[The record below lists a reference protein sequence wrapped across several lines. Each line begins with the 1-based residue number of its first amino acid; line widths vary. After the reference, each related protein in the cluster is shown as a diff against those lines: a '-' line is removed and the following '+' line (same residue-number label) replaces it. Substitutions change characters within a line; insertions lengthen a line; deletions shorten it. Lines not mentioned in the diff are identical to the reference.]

1 MRFSEAATQ
10 VWPPF
15 VLVTGLLM
23 IGLVVHRDGRF
34 EQAGQALQGLP
45 GSPVVLLV
53 ASLLLVTV
61 VTAVLNLDTAVV
73 FLTPVLLFAARGRG
87 VDEEAFL
94 YGAVYMANASSLYLP
109 GSNLTNLLV
118 LSHQPISGVTFAARM
133 LPVALTATL
142 ATILGLLR
150 DLSSWAACG
159 HPPACPSDPRWSRWP
174 WSARARWR
182 PWGSRSR
189 CATQRS
195 PCSRSGSPAPRSRR
209 FVVDWSCARSCGPSA
224 RSCSSG
230 CLH

>member
-1 MRFSEAATQ
+1 MHLSEAASQ

-45 GSPVVLLV
+45 GPPVVLLV
-53 ASLLLVTV
+53 SSLLLVTV

-87 VDEEAFL
+87 LDEEAFL

-118 LSHQPISGVTFAARM
+118 LSHQPISGATFAARM
-133 LPVALTATL
+133 FVDTELHQRIVGALDLQRDDLVDEGAAVDRPDGTL
-142 ATILGLLR
+142 
-150 DLSSWAACG
+150 
-159 HPPACPSDPRWSRWP
+159 
-174 WSARARWR
+174 
-182 PWGSRSR
+182 
-189 CATQRS
+189 
-195 PCSRSGSPAPRSRR
+195 
-209 FVVDWSCARSCGPSA
+209 V
-224 RSCSSG
+224 
-230 CLH
+230 